1 MYSFLKI
8 LFFFD
13 KFILSWGPGI
23 HLHIGNKLIEDEEL
37 EPKKSEI
44 IRNNKKEFFYGTIAP
59 DITLGKKYI
68 KDLEKHSH
76 IWETGFN
83 VVKKAKTDKELALG
97 YGYLTHLA
105 ADVIAHNYYLPK
117 ELLLASGLRNFQ
129 HTILEM
135 KVDMILYHDTY
146 KLIENVLKENYKKE
160 DEFLKNI
167 ISKATLPFGIN
178 KKIFEYSLK
187 IVKSKYIN
195 RTMKRLTKYEEWE
208 LKNKKLIKKYHNYS
222 YKLAKDVLN
231 EMENSKVTKY
241 DPNGEIHLNDSKY
254 QRKKL
259 NKIDLAQK
267 GHKYYIFPEELNNIG
282 G

>member
-1 MYSFLKI
+1 MYSFLRI

-13 KFILSWGPGI
+13 KFIMFWGPGI
-23 HLHIGNKLIEDEEL
+23 HLHIGNKLLNDTEL
-37 EPKKSEI
+37 EPKKKEI
-44 IRNNKKEFFYGTIAP
+44 ICNNKKEFLYGTIAP

-76 IWETGFN
+76 IWKTGFN
-83 VVKKAKTDKELALG
+83 VVKKARTDKELALG

-117 ELLLASGLRNFQ
+117 ELLLANGLRNFR

-146 KLIENVLKENYKKE
+146 ELIENVLKENYKKE
-160 DEFLKNI
+160 DEYLKKI

-187 IVKSKYIN
+187 TVKSEYIN
-195 RTMKRLTKYEEWE
+195 RTLKRLTKYEEWE
-208 LKNKKLIKKYHNYS
+208 LKNKKLIKKYHDYS
-222 YKLAKDVLN
+222 YELAKNVLN
-231 EMENSKVTKY
+231 EMENSKVANY
-241 DPNGEIHLNDSKY
+241 DPNGKIHLDHSKK
-254 QRKKL
+254 QRKTLGKV
-259 NKIDLAQK
+259 DLEK
-267 GHKYYIFPEELNNIG
+267 MGHRFYIFPNELNDIG